1 MLRSGDS
8 KNSNQKRRIR
18 TMRSYLKEILHFTK
32 RDDGPTAVEYAVIL
46 SLIVV
51 ACVASVALVG
61 LGASDIFSGAAPA
74 AAVTPLSGPP
84 TGDGP

>member
-1 MLRSGDS
+1 
-8 KNSNQKRRIR
+8 
-18 TMRSYLKEILHFTK
+18 MRSYLKEILHFTK

-74 AAVTPLSGPP
+74 AVTPSGGGSIGLPP
-84 TGDGP
+84 AGD